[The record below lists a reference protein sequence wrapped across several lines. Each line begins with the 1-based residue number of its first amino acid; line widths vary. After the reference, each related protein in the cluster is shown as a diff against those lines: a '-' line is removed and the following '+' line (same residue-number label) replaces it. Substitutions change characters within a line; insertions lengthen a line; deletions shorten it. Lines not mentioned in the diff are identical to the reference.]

1 MKRTYETNY
10 WNLEKACEEEYHS
23 GGPYWHICTDGNF
36 QKDIFLCD
44 DEFKIAMNCMAF
56 CILEHNIKLIAFVIM
71 NNHVHFIIE
80 GTENECLLF
89 FNNYRK
95 RLKHCFS
102 YRHKSSSLD
111 GFECNEPI
119 AVTSLQQLRNEIVY
133 IHRNPFVARQ
143 DTLPYNY
150 QWSSGCLYFN
160 EAIIQIPA
168 RSYSKLTYKEKR
180 ALHSSSKLPI
190 PESFRIRNGLI
201 LPESIIDISRC
212 ERYFRHAS
220 HYFFSLTKNLEAYSE
235 VSQKLGDNICLND
248 EEVFSAASLIA
259 KNKLGVERL
268 NLLVGDQSRIVAI
281 ELHNKYKACNKQI
294 SRILKLSIDQLNLLF
309 PQKE

>member
-1 MKRTYETNY
+1 MKRAYETNY
-10 WNLEKACEEEYHS
+10 WNLEKLCEEAYQS

-44 DEFKIAMNCMAF
+44 EEFKIAMNCMAF
-56 CILEHNIKLIAFVIM
+56 CILEYGIDLIAFVIM
-71 NNHVHFIIE
+71 NNHIHFIV
-80 GTENECLLF
+80 ECAKEKSLSF
-89 FNNYRK
+89 FNDFRI
-95 RLKHCFS
+95 RVKHCLS
-102 YRHKSSSLD
+102 YRQKSSLLD
-111 GFECNEPI
+111 GFECDEPI
-119 AVTSLQQLRNEIVY
+119 AITSLQQLRNEIVY

-160 EAIIQIPA
+160 EATAHIPA
-168 RSYSKLTYKEKR
+168 KSYSQLTYKERR
-180 ALHSSSKLPI
+180 ALHTSSKLPV
-190 PESFRIRNGLI
+190 PESFRIRNGFI
-201 LPESIIDISRC
+201 LPESFIDIPRC

-235 VSQKLGDNICLND
+235 VSQRLGDNICLND

-259 KNKLGVERL
+259 KNTLGVERL

-281 ELHNKYKACNKQI
+281 ELHNKYKASIKQI
-294 SRILKLSIDQLNLLF
+294 SRILKLSIDQLNQLF